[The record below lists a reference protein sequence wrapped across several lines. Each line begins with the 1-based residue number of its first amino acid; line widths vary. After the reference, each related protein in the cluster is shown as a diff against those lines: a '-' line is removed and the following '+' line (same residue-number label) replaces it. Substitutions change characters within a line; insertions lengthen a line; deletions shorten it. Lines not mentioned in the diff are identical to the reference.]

1 MLMWPQIETQ
11 AWLRDDG
18 INCRYATAL
27 QERCNVILGKEDL
40 SANAVMGDL
49 ACGGKLVEFG
59 GADPDLSGC
68 FGNGHRFT
76 CRLRKTFLL
85 ITFEKKPDQP
95 FIELRWNDQAV
106 PGIFVS
112 VLFGIG
118 KVNGLF
124 GFAW

>member
-1 MLMWPQIETQ
+1 MPQIEAK
-11 AWLRDDG
+11 AWLCHDG
-18 INCRYATAL
+18 IDCPHSTAL
-27 QERCNVILGKEDL
+27 QECCNVILGKDDL

-59 GADPDLSGC
+59 GADPDFSGR

-85 ITFEKKPDQP
+85 ITFEKKPDQL

-106 PGIFVS
+106 PGHFC
-112 VLFGIG
+112 
-118 KVNGLF
+118 
-124 GFAW
+124 